1 MRTVQSFLLFYILV
15 GFLLKMLGDFKL
27 NKYVRFYGGIIFLLM
42 LIGPVYELFSQ
53 EDILMNIELK
63 QMWQEYEE
71 ARNYNKVMGE
81 YSDTAN
87 EQAVEILIN
96 EMDRFLNENGY
107 EIDKYEVW
115 WNDENNIEE
124 LELYVMDIGE
134 IGISISM
141 NNTTQKAMDIK
152 NLIQERYE
160 PEFELEVYCSD

>member
-71 ARNYNKVMGE
+71 ARNYNKVMRK
-81 YSDTAN
+81 
-87 EQAVEILIN
+87 L
-96 EMDRFLNENGY
+96 
-107 EIDKYEVW
+107 
-115 WNDENNIEE
+115 
-124 LELYVMDIGE
+124 
-134 IGISISM
+134 
-141 NNTTQKAMDIK
+141 
-152 NLIQERYE
+152 
-160 PEFELEVYCSD
+160 